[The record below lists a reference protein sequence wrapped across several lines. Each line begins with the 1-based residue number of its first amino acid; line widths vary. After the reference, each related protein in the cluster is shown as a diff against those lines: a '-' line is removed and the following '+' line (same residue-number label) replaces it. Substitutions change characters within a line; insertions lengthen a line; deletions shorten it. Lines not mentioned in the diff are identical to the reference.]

1 MGWQNHF
8 VRYDL
13 SRELS
18 LSSCILLLPG
28 SGPNELLAVHIYEV
42 TRLIAWL
49 MRRASTRLPSSSKNI
64 LLQWHRYVIVHH
76 FWMAAREGHEG
87 RNAWQRYWNYLITW
101 NKTMDNNNPFS
112 IIGIS
117 LCHKPSLLCL
127 ICLPLFFSYI
137 SLLSLAFLCSIG
149 LVLMIRPT
157 VSGSPTLVFFYLSL
171 SHMSRTR

>member
-49 MRRASTRLPSSSKNI
+49 MRRASSSKKI